1 MKILNTKE
9 KTISILSSNR
19 NTFLTCRN
27 IQHLIHSR
35 WGKMPPD
42 GTLSAILYKL
52 TQNNILERQENIGC
66 KKGYGYKLLKN
77 KTFNL
82 KPTIINLKPTI
93 TNSIMELE
101 V

>member
-1 MKILNTKE
+1 MKITTTKE
-9 KTISILSSNR
+9 KTISILASNR

-27 IQHLIHSR
+27 IQRLIHSK

-52 TQNNILERQENIGC
+52 TQNNITERRENIGC

-77 KTFNL
+77 EPIEIL
-82 KPTIINLKPTI
+82 EPKPNV

-101 V
+101 I

>member
-9 KTISILSSNR
+9 KVISILASNK
-19 NTFLTCRN
+19 NTYLTCRN
-27 IQHLIHSR
+27 IQRLIHSKY
-35 WGKMPPD
+35 GKMPPD

-77 KTFNL
+77 EPIETF
-82 KPTIINLKPTI
+82 KPKPTI

-101 V
+101 I